1 MRGMERDCCWQS
13 LFLLREVGT
22 LEKLD
27 SVVAVFQKCLLAENM
42 TEGEVRE
49 FLASSRVQLRRCH
62 KGEVVFNDGDMPHS
76 LYVLLSGRVHIQKES
91 FTGRHIFLSEIDE
104 PGDVFGEVYLLMG
117 RPYDMYVEAAR
128 DTELLVMESEAFSL
142 TGKEVSE
149 AARLVQRNLMRILAR
164 KAYFMHTKLKVLSS
178 GSLREKIVRYL
189 FWGMDGEGKI
199 HLDVNRENWAQ
210 YLAVARPSL
219 SRELGTMQQEGLL
232 EVRGREIRVLDKAAF
247 ESYL

>member
-1 MRGMERDCCWQS
+1 
-13 LFLLREVGT
+13 
-22 LEKLD
+22 
-27 SVVAVFQKCLLAENM
+27 
-42 TEGEVRE
+42 
-49 FLASSRVQLRRCH
+49 
-62 KGEVVFNDGDMPHS
+62 
-76 LYVLLSGRVHIQKES
+76 
-91 FTGRHIFLSEIDE
+91 
-104 PGDVFGEVYLLMG
+104 
-117 RPYDMYVEAAR
+117 
-128 DTELLVMESEAFSL
+128 MESEAFSL
-142 TGKEVSE
+142 SGKEVAE

-178 GSLREKIVRYL
+178 GSLREKIIRYL

>member
-1 MRGMERDCCWQS
+1 M
-13 LFLLREVGT
+13 
-22 LEKLD
+22 EKLD

-62 KGEVVFNDGDMPHS
+62 KGEVVFNDGDMPQS
-76 LYVLLSGRVHIQKES
+76 LYVLLSGMVHIQKES